1 MFKTVTIRLLFI
13 EEEIKKNGRKVITKR
28 ILYWSKDNPQFHVL
42 QNRLRL
48 SKSTKISAN
57 N

>member
-1 MFKTVTIRLLFI
+1 MFKTVTIRLFFI